1 MCQLSHYSLLVRDI
15 LDNKH
20 FHQAEV
26 IAGSGGL
33 HNTIKWV
40 HVLEVSNVQKL
51 LKGHELILTTGV
63 SFQHQQE
70 DFFQFVE
77 GLIEA
82 NCAGLCI
89 EYGAYIQKVP
99 EAIIQLADDYHFP
112 IIVFHEEV
120 PFVEITQDLHT
131 LIINHQY
138 SMIAKLE
145 NYSQLLHKET
155 LHAQNSEQLLKP
167 LYEYLKIQTIY
178 EVEGK
183 EPIFY
188 PNMAK
193 KQREALLQKKSN
205 PNHVTQFL
213 TKPIYLFDH
222 TYGELTLYSEEKEI
236 TEFELLI
243 LDRTITALAQLL
255 LRDLYVDERKRKED
269 AKWLEEW
276 LEGAHSESE
285 IKQFLLAEWPSFRKT
300 ESTVFI
306 LTLPR
311 NEKNQQL
318 DRTYFKLNC
327 HTIFDKKGFLSFV
340 IERKND
346 FVFILLNRQDT
357 ESMKGRLQ
365 DCLVKFETSNLI
377 EGQEMAVGKVVKDL
391 TKVHESYKSAQDTLY
406 IIRHVETASHFYDEL
421 YVFHLIYQ
429 MQKHTNLKEM
439 MEELLQPLID
449 FDEKHN
455 GQLVETLEVYMQ
467 SNGSK
472 QETAKRLYIVRQT
485 LYHRL
490 RKIESLIGKDF
501 MKGENR
507 LALEWMLFARKF
519 INRK

>member
-1 MCQLSHYSLLVRDI
+1 MSYYSLLVRDI

-178 EVEGK
+178 EIEGK
-183 EPIFY
+183 DPIFY

-213 TKPIYLFDH
+213 TKPIYLFEH

-285 IKQFLLAEWPSFRKT
+285 IIQFLLAEWPSFRKT
-300 ESTVFI
+300 ESTVLI
-306 LTLPR
+306 LSLPR

-327 HTIFDKKGFLSFV
+327 HTVFDKKGFLSFV

-357 ESMKGRLQ
+357 ESMKGRLE

-391 TKVHESYKSAQDTLY
+391 TKVHESFKSAQDTLY